1 MAEKACIALSTVR
14 RTWMLA
20 AIVGLFLGLSF
31 PAESRAQQGA
41 RTAQVNLSQLVQG
54 AHTILRGFVVS
65 AKVEPHPQFSNL
77 KTVVVTM
84 QVSRVLKG
92 SAATTY
98 TFRQFVWDERDLGDA
113 GGYRKAGEVL
123 LFLNPVSQYGLMSP
137 VGLEQG
143 RFRVTRD
150 AKGNGSAVNGRGNIG
165 LFQNVAGSA
174 SEHGVALS
182 KAAQTMMQKSS
193 GQAPLETL
201 EDAVVRLV
209 GAGQ

>member
-1 MAEKACIALSTVR
+1 VR
-14 RTWMLA
+14 RSVIVA
-20 AIVGLFLGLSF
+20 AILGLFVGLSF

-77 KTVVVTM
+77 QTVVVTM
-84 QVSRVLKG
+84 HVSRILKG

-113 GGYRKAGEVL
+113 GGYRKAGELL
-123 LFLNPVSQYGLMSP
+123 LFLNPVSQYGLTSP

-143 RFRVTRD
+143 RFRVIRD
-150 AKGNGSAVNGRGNIG
+150 AKGKGSAVNGRGNIG
-165 LFQNVAGSA
+165 LFQNIPGNA

-182 KAAQTMMQKSS
+182 KATQTMMQKTS
-193 GQAPLETL
+193 GQAPLDTL
-201 EDAVVRLV
+201 EDAIGRLV